1 VINVQGDEPFIHPE
15 QIRELASAFGEDT
28 QIASL
33 MKKIHTLEEL
43 TDRNKVKVV
52 ADQGGRALYF
62 SRSSVPFVRGA
73 NENEWLNQAEFFKH
87 VGIYGYRPHIL
98 HEIVRLSETPLEKAE
113 SLEQLRWIEHGYRIL
128 MKVTSFESIAID
140 SPADLLKLT
149 NKD

>member
-15 QIRELASAFGEDT
+15 QIRELASAFREDA

-33 MKKIHTLEEL
+33 MKKIDTFEEL

-52 ADQGGRALYF
+52 TDRDGRALYF
-62 SRSSVPFVRGA
+62 SRSSIPFVRGA
-73 NENEWLNQAEFFKH
+73 NESEWMNQTEFFKH
-87 VGIYGYRPHIL
+87 IGIYGYRPNIL
-98 HEIVRLSETPLEKAE
+98 HEIVRLTATPLEKAE
-113 SLEQLRWIEHGYRIL
+113 SLEQLRWLEHGYRIL